1 MLLPTLYSTAR
12 RAVSGQSRFYALVDS
27 DSCIREGIMAGKSG
41 GRFAAGIAVLTLA
54 GGACGYDSGS
64 NPTGPGYGDTAAPAI
79 SAAAGRSEFRVF
91 TATGDI
97 AATLVEFRAV
107 LGDPANGGTAGPLG
121 GGRREI
127 KWDAA
132 PAVMPGDFFNT
143 TVKAGAIF
151 STDGS
156 GFQNSDN
163 DFADIN
169 PNYADDFNA
178 FSVPKTFMPI
188 GSEALTVSFRIPGAQ
203 TPAATRGFG
212 VVFSDVE
219 RVGAASIK
227 LFDAEGRSL
236 GQYHAPVR
244 SDPAG
249 FSFVGVVFDSSI
261 VAEVRITSGQRAL
274 GAGIQDL
281 SDGGNLDLAVMDDYL
296 YAEPQELR

>member
-1 MLLPTLYSTAR
+1 
-12 RAVSGQSRFYALVDS
+12 
-27 DSCIREGIMAGKSG
+27 MAGTFG
-41 GRFAAGIAVLTLA
+41 GFLGAGIVVLTLA
-54 GGACGYDSGS
+54 GAACGYDRSTNPSGL
-64 NPTGPGYGDTAAPAI
+64 GYGDTAASATPGGYAI

-97 AATLVEFRAV
+97 AATLAEFRTA
-107 LGDPANGGTAGPLG
+107 LGDPPNGGTQGPLG

-127 KWDAA
+127 KWDGA
-132 PAVMPGDFFNT
+132 PAEMPGDFFNT

-156 GFQNSDN
+156 GFHNSEN

-178 FSVPKTFMPI
+178 FSFPKTFMPL
-188 GSEALTVSFRIPGAQ
+188 GSNALTVSFRIPGLQ

-219 RVGAASIK
+219 RQGAASIK

-236 GQYHAPVR
+236 GQYLAPIR

-261 VAEVRITSGQRAL
+261 VAQVRITSGQRAL
-274 GAGIQDL
+274 GADVQDL
-281 SDGGNLDLAVMDDYL
+281 SDGGNLDLVVMDDYL
-296 YAEPQELR
+296 YAEPQEIQ

>member
-1 MLLPTLYSTAR
+1 
-12 RAVSGQSRFYALVDS
+12 
-27 DSCIREGIMAGKSG
+27 MAGTFG
-41 GRFAAGIAVLTLA
+41 GFLGAGIVVLTLA
-54 GGACGYDSGS
+54 GAACGYDRSTNPSGL
-64 NPTGPGYGDTAAPAI
+64 GYGDTAASATPGGYAI
-79 SAAAGRSEFRVF
+79 SAAAGLSEFRVF

-97 AATLVEFRAV
+97 AATLAEFRTA
-107 LGDPANGGTAGPLG
+107 LGDPPNGGTQGPLG

-127 KWDAA
+127 KWDGA
-132 PAVMPGDFFNT
+132 PAEMPGDFFNT

-156 GFQNSDN
+156 GFHNSEN

-178 FSVPKTFMPI
+178 FSFPKTFMPL
-188 GSEALTVSFRIPGAQ
+188 GSNALTVSFRIPGLQ

-219 RVGAASIK
+219 RQGAASIK

-236 GQYHAPVR
+236 GQYQAPIR

-261 VAEVRITSGQRAL
+261 VAQVRITSGQRAL
-274 GAGIQDL
+274 GADVQDL
-281 SDGGNLDLAVMDDYL
+281 SDGGNLDLVVMDDYL
-296 YAEPQELR
+296 YAEPQEIQ